1 MNLYAIITALLGILI
16 KDAPVKTIEHVDT
29 EHMIL
34 VTETHRVTIKVERLN
49 SVLRF
54 NGHGITNVFDSDSI
68 TWTIPTN
75 VNGVYVPLIR

>member
-34 VTETHRVTIKVERLN
+34 VTETHRVTIKVEKL
-49 SVLRF
+49 SQSITV
-54 NGHGITNVFDSDSI
+54 NGFGTITNVLFGDTI
-68 TWTIPTN
+68 TWTIPT
-75 VNGVYVPLIR
+75 NGVYVPLIR